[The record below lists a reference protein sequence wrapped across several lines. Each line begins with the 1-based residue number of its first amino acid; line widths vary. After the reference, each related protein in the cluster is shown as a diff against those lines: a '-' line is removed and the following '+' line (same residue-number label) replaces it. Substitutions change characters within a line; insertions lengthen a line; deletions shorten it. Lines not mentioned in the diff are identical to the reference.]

1 MEEMKLHRK
10 LLIIQNQCVSSVAH
24 KAQLMIRTE
33 ILQSK
38 KKELEDYE
46 VRLRARGN
54 AILERDKQLQA
65 READIAERE
74 SSVASKEAALAAT
87 QERYNQAAEALRG
100 SWDKLK
106 EEQDQFRER
115 LQQASEESDGGGYGE
130 LINSSWGYRLT
141 SSSPATPIEYAT
153 FSTVS

>member
-10 LLIIQNQCVSSVAH
+10 LLIIQNQCVTSPAH
-24 KAQLMIRTE
+24 SKWLTIRTE

-115 LQQASEESDGGGYGE
+115 LQQASEESDGGGYGASPFV
-130 LINSSWGYRLT
+130 LLLT
-141 SSSPATPIEYAT
+141 FTDG
-153 FSTVS
+153 